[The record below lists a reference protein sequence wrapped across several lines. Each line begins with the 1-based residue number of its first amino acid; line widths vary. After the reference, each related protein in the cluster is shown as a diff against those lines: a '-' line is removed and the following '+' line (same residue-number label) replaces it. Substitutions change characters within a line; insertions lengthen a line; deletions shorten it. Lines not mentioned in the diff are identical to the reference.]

1 VPKLN
6 NLLKHL
12 GFKKCIVAQPSVDIC
27 EYYIN
32 PFTAHIK
39 NEKLYGSTRHD
50 NDVLYVYM
58 CKNSLGTSIKL
69 PPFVLFV
76 DLVHYFVS

>member
-12 GFKKCIVAQPSVDIC
+12 GFKKCIVARPSVDIC

-32 PFTAHIK
+32 PINAHIK

-50 NDVLYVYM
+50 NVVVYV
-58 CKNSLGTSIKL
+58 
-69 PPFVLFV
+69 
-76 DLVHYFVS
+76 

>member
-1 VPKLN
+1 MPKLN

-12 GFKKCIVAQPSVDIC
+12 GFKKCIVAWPSANIC

-32 PFTAHIK
+32 PTNAHIK

-50 NDVLYVYM
+50 NVVLYV
-58 CKNSLGTSIKL
+58 
-69 PPFVLFV
+69 
-76 DLVHYFVS
+76 

>member
-1 VPKLN
+1 MPKLN
-6 NLLKHL
+6 NSLKHL
-12 GFKKCIVAQPSVDIC
+12 GFKKCIVAQPIVDIC

-32 PFTAHIK
+32 PINAYIK

-50 NDVLYVYM
+50 NVVLYVYM
-58 CKNSLGTSIKL
+58 CQNSLVTAIKL
-69 PPFVLFV
+69 TPFMWFV